1 MQKNHNKKDGK
12 PGFGQVVLSTLAAAI
27 GVQSNK
33 NRQRDFQSGSMVNYV
48 IAGIIFTTLFV
59 LTLALIVRT
68 VLGNMG

>member
-1 MQKNHNKKDGK
+1 MQENNKEKAGK
-12 PGFGQVVLSTLAAAI
+12 PGFGQIVLSTLAAAI

-48 IAGIIFTTLFV
+48 IAGILFTTFFV
-59 LTLALIVRT
+59 LALALIVKT